1 MGRLPPFYLTER
13 VAGSTF
19 NQGRSQWSPKMQ
31 RDDGKDSNKD
41 PRQDQPAGI
50 GMSAASRIERL
61 REANREFASRPRV
74 GTPGKSA
81 TVWKRQSYVL
91 PREEAR
97 KAAREFL
104 KKYPRAAYWSEIESW
119 RVLEGDVIEFTMRRL
134 PTAD

>member
-1 MGRLPPFYLTER
+1 MHSDDNRNNDER
-13 VAGSTF
+13 AGQDHQPGS
-19 NQGRSQWSPKMQ
+19 GRST
-31 RDDGKDSNKD
+31 
-41 PRQDQPAGI
+41 
-50 GMSAASRIERL
+50 ASRIERM
-61 REANREFASRPRV
+61 REANRDFANRPRKA
-74 GTPGKSA
+74 GSDPARSA
-81 TVWKRQSYVL
+81 TVWKRQRFVL

>member
-1 MGRLPPFYLTER
+1 MR
-13 VAGSTF
+13 
-19 NQGRSQWSPKMQ
+19 
-31 RDDGKDSNKD
+31 RDESKQDSKDT
-41 PRQDQPAGI
+41 RQENPAGN
-50 GMSAASRIERL
+50 GMSAARRIEKL
-61 REANREFASRPRV
+61 REANREFASRPRTS
-74 GTPGKSA
+74 TPAKSA